1 MHNGMCS
8 EKNVCYLYSSLIIA
22 AIAELLQVLAANV
35 FL

>member
-1 MHNGMCS
+1 MGCVVK
-8 EKNVCYLYSSLIIA
+8 KNVCYLYSSLIIA